1 MARQKK
7 FVKGEQVVL
16 KNGQVVNTTGDQYL
30 YRGNLVI
37 DTKDG
42 ENTYIRVPVKGVKR
56 IAAVMAE
63 QDSRPHIVIRELAES
78 GEEPAADSTQSLYEQ
93 AVNTVAPAPIPLS
106 KYERRIYNKEG
117 QSIVVDVYDV
127 LQAFGVTDPALQH
140 LAKKAL
146 APGQRG
152 HKSEFEDLCDIQCS
166 SSRAISLHMNRQQ
179 K

>member
-56 IAAVMAE
+56 IAAVLAE
-63 QDSRPHIVIRELAES
+63 QDKRPHIVIRELAES
-78 GEEPAADSTQSLYEQ
+78 DEEPAAGSTQSLYEQ
-93 AVNTVAPAPIPLS
+93 AVNTAAPAPIPLS

-140 LAKKAL
+140 LVKKAL

-152 HKSEFEDLCDIQCS
+152 HKTVEQDLRDIKAS
-166 SSRAISLHMNRQQ
+166 AKRALQLYFNRQS
-179 K
+179 